1 MEATLGDEKSRSKL
15 TDEDR
20 KSLLKL
26 ARTAIEAEIQ
36 AGSKIRRPKEIA
48 PGLKEKRGCFVTLH
62 KNGILR
68 GCIGTI
74 EPVRSLVFNVE
85 ENALNAAFHDPRF
98 PAVEMDELPAIDIEI
113 SVLTVPEKLDFKD
126 GKDLIKKLKP
136 KIHGVILSQ
145 GWQSATFLP
154 QVWDQLPDREDFLEH
169 LCQKGGM
176 GKECWKDR
184 ETTVKVYKAEY
195 FSESA

>member
-1 MEATLGDEKSRSKL
+1 MKSTLENEKSVSKL

-26 ARTAIEAEIQ
+26 ARTTIKAEIK
-36 AGSKIRRPKEIA
+36 ADSKIQRPENIT
-48 PGLKEKRGCFVTLH
+48 PGLKGKRGCFVTLH

-85 ENALNAAFHDPRF
+85 ENALNSAFHDPRF
-98 PAVEMDELPAIDIEI
+98 PAVEMDELSVINIEI

-126 GKDLIKKLKP
+126 GEDLKKKLKP

-154 QVWDQLPDREDFLEH
+154 QVWEQLPDREDFLEH
-169 LCQKGGM
+169 LCLKGGM
-176 GKECWKDR
+176 GKDCWKDR
-184 ETTVKVYKAEY
+184 ETTVKVYEAEY

>member
-1 MEATLGDEKSRSKL
+1 MSEL

-20 KSLLKL
+20 KNLLRL
-26 ARTAIEAEIQ
+26 ARTAIEAKVK
-36 AGSKIRRPKEIA
+36 ASSKIQRPDMTS
-48 PGLKEKRGCFVTLH
+48 GLKKKKGCFVTLH
-62 KNGILR
+62 KDGILR

-74 EPVRSLVFNVE
+74 EPVKTLIFNVE

-98 PAVEMDELPAIDIEI
+98 PAVAIDELPTIDIEI
-113 SVLTVPEKLDFKD
+113 SVLTVPKKLDFKD
-126 GKDLIKKLKP
+126 GEDLIKKLKP

-154 QVWDQLPDREDFLEH
+154 QVWEQLPDSEDFLNH

-176 GKECWKDR
+176 GR
-184 ETTVKVYKAEY
+184 E
-195 FSESA
+195 

>member
-1 MEATLGDEKSRSKL
+1 MSKL

-20 KSLLKL
+20 KSLLEL
-26 ARTAIEAEIQ
+26 ARTAIEAEIK
-36 AGSKIRRPKEIA
+36 AGSKIRRPEKIT
-48 PGLKEKRGCFVTLH
+48 PGLKGKSGCFVTLH
-62 KNGILR
+62 KDGVLR

-74 EPVRSLVFNVE
+74 EPVRSLIFNVE

-98 PAVEMDELPAIDIEI
+98 PAVDMDELSAIDIEI
-113 SVLTVPEKLDFKD
+113 SVLTVPEKLDFKNGD
-126 GKDLIKKLKP
+126 DLKNKLKP

-154 QVWDQLPDREDFLEH
+154 QVWEQLPDREDFLEH

-176 GKECWKDR
+176 GEECWKDR
-184 ETTVKVYKAEY
+184 ETTVKVYEAEY